1 MYDATLS
8 TWSEAIAYIESNLE
22 AGSTVEIDSS
32 PGEDSVTLQTIHGAK
47 GLEYPIVFCANMN
60 RRAFPHYGKPS
71 SGTIQYRDP
80 IGLRQRSVFDDANGR
95 PYVYKHWSYDLLTGC
110 LPSEYDEE
118 RRLFYVAVTRAK
130 RHLFF
135 TAGDNPSSFFTELS
149 VDSTEIDPSVTA
161 REPEEIDDGAFS
173 VTVPERSRSRR
184 LSVHDIMDDSVYDD
198 VDEGRGTEFGDRL
211 HQFAEDYVRGSDV
224 SPVGNDQ
231 ENVKTLLDSLDGTF
245 KPEITAILPLDLEP
259 QITLVG
265 IIDLLVITPEQI
277 QIIDYKTDL
286 GRHAESEYRKQLS
299 VYYHVVANEYP
310 NRDISIHILYTADD
324 ETVELSPL
332 TITELQEITESAN
345 KAR

>member
-1 MYDATLS
+1 
-8 TWSEAIAYIESNLE
+8 
-22 AGSTVEIDSS
+22 
-32 PGEDSVTLQTIHGAK
+32 
-47 GLEYPIVFCANMN
+47 
-60 RRAFPHYGKPS
+60 
-71 SGTIQYRDP
+71 
-80 IGLRQRSVFDDANGR
+80 
-95 PYVYKHWSYDLLTGC
+95 
-110 LPSEYDEE
+110 
-118 RRLFYVAVTRAK
+118 
-130 RHLFF
+130 
-135 TAGDNPSSFFTELS
+135 
-149 VDSTEIDPSVTA
+149 
-161 REPEEIDDGAFS
+161 
-173 VTVPERSRSRR
+173 
-184 LSVHDIMDDSVYDD
+184 MDDSVYDD

-265 IIDLLVITPEQI
+265 IIDLLVITPEQV